1 MRDERFCQGTPPPRG
16 NNTVCCDVRS
26 IWIYIYQLH
35 VLKIQA
41 FFKTGLWQCSDKLKK
56 TKCYDYLQIKKYV
69 RVSLLSRLKACV
81 ELFILQLVAEK
92 TRELIKKDSTLKD
105 VVMNSILIDHY
116 LWDFRREHAEEMRDN
131 IPFHRIRCIY
141 Y

>member
-1 MRDERFCQGTPPPRG
+1 MFRQ
-16 NNTVCCDVRS
+16 
-26 IWIYIYQLH
+26 IK
-35 VLKIQA
+35 KI
-41 FFKTGLWQCSDKLKK
+41 
-56 TKCYDYLQIKKYV
+56 KCYDYLQIKKYV
-69 RVSLLSRLKACV
+69 RVSLLSRLKACL